1 MTANQNASIYV
12 GDLDPEV
19 TDTNLYEI
27 FNAVGPVSSV
37 KICVN
42 PQTQKSLGYAYV
54 NFHKPSD
61 AERALDTMNFA
72 TIKGKPCRIM
82 WSIRDK
88 SVRDNGVGNIVIKNL
103 DVSIDNKTLFDTF
116 SMFGDI
122 LSCKVG
128 TNKNGES
135 LGYGFVHYVN
145 PTSAKKAIEKINGM
159 LIAEKKV
166 TVEPFMKYESRIKQ
180 NDSTFTN
187 VYLKSIPPEW
197 TEEQLKEKISEFG
210 EYSSLLVPKNDN
222 ETMKGFAF
230 CNFVNHESAK
240 ACCKSLD
247 GNASPVIATRALS
260 KSELKYKTRAD
271 SKRAKNKNLNL
282 YVKNLAEGVSEP
294 RLKALFEE
302 YGSTTSVKLMVDSA
316 GKSRGF
322 GFVCFQ
328 EEASAS
334 KAMAELNGKD
344 VEGKEIYVG
353 LAQTKAE
360 RQAYLNKKFAMSQKS
375 SPAGFRPPFPGFPSA
390 YAVPMRAGYPPY
402 GGMAYPPPYPV
413 PPMRNPAPLTASN
426 LMGKSSSDMKQ
437 ILGEKLYQQ
446 IQQVEPQ
453 KAGKITGMLL
463 EMDHTEILHLLESR
477 ESLLSKVNDALLVLQ
492 HANSQ

>member
-1 MTANQNASIYV
+1 MRANQNASIYV
-12 GDLDPEV
+12 GDLDQEV
-19 TDTNLYEI
+19 TEANLYEI

-54 NFHKPSD
+54 NFHKASD

-72 TIKGKPCRIM
+72 SIKGKPCRIM

-128 TNKNGES
+128 TNAEGES

-145 PTSAKKAIEKINGM
+145 PNSAKKAIEKINGM

-166 TVEPFMKYESRIKQ
+166 TVEPFMKFDARIKQ
-180 NDSTFTN
+180 NDQNFTN
-187 VYLKSIPPEW
+187 VYIRSIPTDW
-197 TEEQLKEKISEFG
+197 TEAQIKEKINGFG
-210 EYSSLLVPKNDN
+210 ETTSMLIPKDDSG
-222 ETMKGFAF
+222 TIKGFAF
-230 CNFVNHESAK
+230 CNFKDHTKAK
-240 ACCKSLD
+240 ECCAVFNGED
-247 GNASPVIATRALS
+247 GPVASRALS
-260 KSELKYKTRAD
+260 KAELKYKARKDA
-271 SKRAKNKNLNL
+271 KAAKNKNLNL
-282 YVKNLAEGVSEP
+282 YVKNLSEDVSEI

-302 YGSTTSVKLMVDSA
+302 YGKTSSVKLMLDSA

-322 GFVCFQ
+322 GFVCF
-328 EEASAS
+328 EEEGSAS

-360 RQAYLNKKFAMSQKS
+360 RQAYLSKKFAMSQKVG
-375 SPAGFRPPFPGFPSA
+375 PAGFRPPFPGFPSA

-402 GGMAYPPPYPV
+402 GGMPYPPPYPV
-413 PPMRNPAPLTASN
+413 PPMRTPTPLSTAN

-492 HANSQ
+492 HASSQ